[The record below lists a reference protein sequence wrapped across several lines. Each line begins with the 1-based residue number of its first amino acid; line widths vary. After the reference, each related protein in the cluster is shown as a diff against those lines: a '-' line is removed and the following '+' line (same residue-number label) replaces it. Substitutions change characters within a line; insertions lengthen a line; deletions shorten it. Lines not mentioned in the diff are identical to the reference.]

1 MTESADRPD
10 PPLLELDEISVM
22 RGDRLVLDRF
32 SLRIGQGQHTAILG
46 PNGSGKSTL
55 LGLLTR
61 EFYPQSGHQVRI
73 LGRARWSV
81 ADLKQVIG
89 IVSPSLHADLA
100 AREPGRGPL
109 TAFDAVASAFFGA
122 SGVWRHHVLT
132 ESMRHRT
139 EAALARTGIDALAGR
154 DMATLSTGEARRVL
168 IARALV
174 HEPRALFLDEP
185 CGGLD
190 PGARRQFLETLRGL
204 ARGGTTLIMVTHHVE
219 EILPEIDH
227 VVTIKHGRVTGDD
240 AKARL
245 LDPALLSRLFDAG
258 ISVECSGGWYA
269 ARVG

>member
-1 MTESADRPD
+1 MIDRPEP
-10 PPLLELDEISVM
+10 PPLLELDDISVM
-22 RGDRLVLDRF
+22 RGERLVLDRL
-32 SLRIGQGQHTAILG
+32 SLRIEQGQHVAILG

-61 EFYPQSGHQVRI
+61 EHYPLDGRQIRV

-81 ADLKQVIG
+81 ADLRQVIG

-100 AREPGRGPL
+100 GREAGRGPL
-109 TAFDAVASAFFGA
+109 SAFDAVASAFFGS
-122 SGVWRHHVLT
+122 SGVWQHHVVT
-132 ESMRHRT
+132 ADMRS
-139 EAALARTGIDALAGR
+139 RTGHALQRIGIGHLAGR

-190 PGARRQFLETLRGL
+190 PGTRRSFLETLRSL
-204 ARGGTTLIMVTHHVE
+204 ARGGTTLIMVTHHIE

-227 VVTIKHGRVTGDD
+227 VVTIRNGAITGDD
-240 AKARL
+240 SKARL
-245 LDPALLSRLFDAG
+245 LDAARLSALFDAD
-258 ISVECSGGWYA
+258 VTLDCVDGWYA
-269 ARVG
+269 GRFA

>member
-1 MTESADRPD
+1 MTDTATA
-10 PPLLELDEISVM
+10 PPLLELDDISVM
-22 RGDRLVLDRF
+22 RGDRLVLDRL
-32 SLRIGQGQHTAILG
+32 SLRVEQGQHSAILG

-61 EFYPQSGHQVRI
+61 EFYPQGGRQVRV

-81 ADLKQVIG
+81 ADLKRVIG

-100 AREPGRGPL
+100 GRKPGRGPL

-122 SGVWRHHVLT
+122 SGVWQHHVLT
-132 ESMRHRT
+132 DRMRSKT
-139 EAALARTGIDALAGR
+139 DAALARIGIGHLAAR
-154 DMATLSTGEARRVL
+154 EMATLSTGEARRVL

-190 PGARRQFLETLRGL
+190 PGTRRQFLETLRSL
-204 ARGGTTLIMVTHHVE
+204 ARGGTTLIMVTHHIE

-227 VVTIKHGRVTGDD
+227 VVTIKDGAVTGDD
-240 AKARL
+240 RKARL
-245 LDPALLSRLFDAG
+245 LDAARLGALFEAEVTLDCAD
-258 ISVECSGGWYA
+258 GWYA
-269 ARVG
+269 ARFS